1 MDIVLDIV
9 VYFVGHRVGHMKIL
23 PYGIEN
29 VSFFFSSEGS
39 GLHIH
44 YIIRKSISSIAVKV
58 LPCEYLFWLPGL

>member
-29 VSFFFSSEGS
+29 VSFFSIRGQWTSYS
-39 GLHIH
+39 LHNQKK
-44 YIIRKSISSIAVKV
+44 YFFNC
-58 LPCEYLFWLPGL
+58 CESATM

>member
-29 VSFFFSSEGS
+29 VSFFF
-39 GLHIH
+39 HQ
-44 YIIRKSISSIAVKV
+44 RAVD
-58 LPCEYLFWLPGL
+58 FIFTT